1 MRRWGS
7 VVAGAL
13 LLASA
18 AATPAGAAPAT
29 GRPTYVALG
38 DSYSSGAGLAP
49 FDAGSGSCA
58 RSPRAYPSIVDRSLA
73 RDAFTFVACSGA
85 TTAQIIAQVGPAR
98 AALRHAALVTLTAGG
113 NDLSF
118 SNLLVSCVGGVTS
131 LTSSVVRYVS
141 YASGPTAC
149 AAAIAQAARELGATV
164 TARDA
169 VVARPADVAT
179 RGTANSPI
187 EAGLTRLL
195 GDVESLA
202 PRSRAASARI
212 LVVQYP
218 LLLADASA
226 PVCRVGAAPPT
237 LSSSPAIY
245 PVFPGAAA
253 RQLLAINQLLR
264 RETATVVARVRA
276 RSPRGPRHGRGL
288 RAAGLPARRVGGP
301 ERSQRRLPDLGGLV
315 SPDGG
320 GSGGA
325 RPRRARRARR
335 AWPVV
340 VARRRGAVTVSR

>member
-7 VVAGAL
+7 VVVGAL
-13 LLASA
+13 LA
-18 AATPAGAAPAT
+18 AGFVAAPAGAAPAT
-29 GRPTYVALG
+29 GRATYVALG

-141 YASGPTAC
+141 YASGPSAC

-164 TARDA
+164 AANGA
-169 VVARPADVAT
+169 VVARPADVAA
-179 RGTANSPI
+179 RDAANSPI
-187 EAGLTRLL
+187 EAGLTQLL
-195 GDVESLA
+195 ADVEALT
-202 PRSRAASARI
+202 PRSRAATPPRI

-218 LLLADASA
+218 LLLADASTS
-226 PVCRVGAAPPT
+226 VCRVGAAPLT
-237 LSSSPAIY
+237 LSSAPAIY

-253 RQLLAINQLLR
+253 RQLRAVNQLLR
-264 RETATVVARVRA
+264 RETATVVARVR
-276 RSPRGPRHGRGL
+276 RRDPGVGL
-288 RAAGLPARRVGGP
+288 VTASGFAPLDCRLGTSADLNGFSAASLISGGSFHPTAAGQAVIARAV
-301 ERSQRRLPDLGGLV
+301 LA
-315 SPDGG
+315 
-320 GSGGA
+320 A
-325 RPRRARRARR
+325 RGR
-335 AWPVV
+335 
-340 VARRRGAVTVSR
+340 